1 MSTDSQFTEVAA
13 FFTLASVP
21 GEAVPGIAAPDR
33 YACAVMKQRTVG
45 RSGLRVSR
53 IGLGTLTWGRE
64 TEGDDAAAQL
74 SAFVDAGGTLVDTSP
89 AYGGGT
95 SQRILAEL
103 LGDVVPRDLLVLTGS
118 AGVFP
123 TAGAPDR
130 VDCSRRSLL
139 RQLDDSL
146 AELGTDHLDI
156 WRVGVW
162 DPTTPSHEVAAA
174 LDFAITSG
182 KARYVGASGHAGWQL
197 ATIAG
202 AVGHGLIATQAAYS
216 LVERGAEAELL
227 PAAQHHGVGFFAAS
241 PLAGGILTGK
251 YRNSVPNDSRGADD
265 LRGAD
270 VEELLTEHA
279 ASVNQAVA
287 TAADGLATS
296 PLAVA
301 LAWVR
306 DRPGVSSTLVGA
318 RDLAQLTGVLAAE
331 ELELPRSIAAAL
343 DDVSA

>member
-1 MSTDSQFTEVAA
+1 
-13 FFTLASVP
+13 
-21 GEAVPGIAAPDR
+21 
-33 YACAVMKQRTVG
+33 MKQRTVG

-89 AYGGGT
+89 AYGGGVA
-95 SQRILAEL
+95 QRILAEL
-103 LGDVVPRDLLVLTGS
+103 LGDVVPRDLLVLSGS
-118 AGVFP
+118 AGIFP
-123 TAGAPDR
+123 TAGGPDR

-139 RQLDDSL
+139 RQLDESL

-156 WRVGVW
+156 WRVGIW
-162 DPTTPSHEVAAA
+162 DPTTPVHEVAAA

-182 KARYVGASGHAGWQL
+182 KARYVAASGHAGWQL

-202 AVGHGLIATQAAYS
+202 AVGHGLIATQHNYS
-216 LVERGAEAELL
+216 LLDRGAEFELI
-227 PAAQHHGVGFFAAS
+227 PAADHHGVGFFAAS
-241 PLAGGILTGK
+241 PLAGGVLTGK
-251 YRNSVPNDSRGADD
+251 YRNGVPNDSRGADELRSGEIED
-265 LRGAD
+265 HLTDRGAR
-270 VEELLTEHA
+270 V
-279 ASVNQAVA
+279 VQAVV
-287 TAADGLATS
+287 TAADGLGMS

-306 DRPGVSSTLVGA
+306 DRPGVSCALAGA

-331 ELELPRSIAAAL
+331 ELELPKAIAAAL